1 MAAFRLRV
9 VTPDRV
15 VYDGDVTFLMV
26 RTTSGD
32 IGIMA
37 HHASYTAPLAI
48 STMKVEFASREDARF
63 AAIGG
68 GFLKVGDNVATVV
81 TNTCEWQ
88 DEIDLSRA
96 EQAAERARAAL
107 ESAASKSDMDRAEVK
122 LKLAL
127 NRINVAS
134 STR

>member
-37 HHASYTAPLAI
+37 HHAS
-48 STMKVEFASREDARF
+48 
-63 AAIGG
+63 
-68 GFLKVGDNVATVV
+68 
-81 TNTCEWQ
+81 
-88 DEIDLSRA
+88 
-96 EQAAERARAAL
+96 
-107 ESAASKSDMDRAEVK
+107 
-122 LKLAL
+122 
-127 NRINVAS
+127 
-134 STR
+134 